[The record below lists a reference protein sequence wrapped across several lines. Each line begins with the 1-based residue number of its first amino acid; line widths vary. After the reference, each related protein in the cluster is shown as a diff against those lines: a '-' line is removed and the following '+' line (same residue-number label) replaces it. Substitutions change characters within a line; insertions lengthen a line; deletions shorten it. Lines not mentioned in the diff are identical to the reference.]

1 MNIRPYR
8 NKLPALGERVYVD
21 PAAVVIGDVILADD
35 VSIWPGT
42 VVRGDVN
49 YVRIGARSNIQDGS
63 VIHVS
68 HAGPHTRLDGY
79 PTLIGE
85 DVTVGHKAV
94 IHACTVGDGAL
105 VGMGAL
111 VMDGAVIGKH
121 AFVGAGALVAPG
133 KKIGEGELW
142 VGSPARRVRRLTDA
156 EIEGLIYSAGHYVR
170 LKDEYLTGFAT
181 PAR

>member
-1 MNIRPYR
+1 MTIRAFESHHPQ
-8 NKLPALGERVYVD
+8 LGERVFVD
-21 PAAVVIGDVILADD
+21 PAALVIGDVTLGDD
-35 VSIWPGT
+35 ASIWPGT

-49 YVRIGARSNIQDGS
+49 HVRIGARTNIQDGC

-79 PTLIGE
+79 PTIIGE

-133 KKIGEGELW
+133 KTVGEGELW
-142 VGSPARRVRRLTDA
+142 VGSPARRLRLLSDA
-156 EIEGLIYSAGHYVR
+156 EIEGLHYSAGHYVR
-170 LKDEYLTGFAT
+170 LKDEYLSQ
-181 PAR
+181 R